1 MTFEPTDLEG
11 ELLDEQRLLAL
22 AELTRVCGVSIEQVR
37 SMVSEGMLHPRGAV
51 PEQWVFRGVE
61 VIRVRRAVRLQRD
74 LELNLPGAA
83 LALDLID
90 EIQQLRC
97 RVRRLEQQLGGW
109 TDADA

>member
-1 MTFEPTDLEG
+1 MTRQPIGVEG
-11 ELLDEQRLLAL
+11 ELLDEQRALKLGELL
-22 AELTRVCGVSIEQVR
+22 RVCGVSAEQVR
-37 SMVSEGMLHPRGAV
+37 DMVAEGMLHPRGEV
-51 PEQWVFRGVE
+51 PEQWIFRGVE

-83 LALDLID
+83 LALELID

-97 RVRRLEQQLGGW
+97 RVRRLEQQVGAW

>member
-1 MTFEPTDLEG
+1 MTQPQADLEG
-11 ELLDEQRLLAL
+11 ELLDEQRAVRL
-22 AELTRVCGVSIEQVR
+22 AELTRVCGVSVEQVC
-37 SMVSEGMLHPRGAV
+37 SMVAEGMLQPRGAQ
-51 PEQWVFRGVE
+51 PEQWVFRGIE

-90 EIQQLRC
+90 EVERLRC
-97 RVRRLEQQLGGW
+97 RVRRLEQHLGHW